1 LVGAGRPYQDFLF
14 TLFEA
19 NLPSMENPV
28 QISVII
34 ITFNEEKNIG
44 RCIDSV
50 RSFADEVIV
59 VDSYSKDNTKQICLE
74 KQVRFVE
81 HPFEGHIQQKNFAL
95 SLATFDHV
103 FAIDAD
109 EYLSVQLAN
118 SIVKAKK
125 EWVGQAYKMN
135 RLSSYGGKWIKH
147 GSWYPDQ
154 KIRLWNKR
162 FGSWGG
168 ENPHDKVIL
177 SKDSR
182 VTHLQGDLMHTAYQ
196 DGHETL
202 TKIQQYSSIFAREN
216 VGKRSTSISKIVGH
230 TFFSFC
236 KSYFIKVGFLDG
248 FEGLAVAAAEANHVF
263 YKYAKL
269 YEANK
274 RAGIGKR
281 IIISRT
287 DNLGDVIL
295 TLPVAG
301 YLKKTISGSEIYFI
315 GKKYTESVIRQC
327 TYIDHFLDREE
338 ILKNPSLLASVK
350 ADTIL
355 FVYPDQE
362 LAALAKRFKIPNRVA
377 TAHRVFNWFYCN
389 RLVNFSRLNSE
400 LHESQLN
407 FKLLSPFRLKTNPD
421 FAQLM
426 ANYGLKA
433 VPKDFGHLLDP
444 TKFNLI
450 IHPKSKG
457 NAREWGLANYQSLIR
472 QLPSEHFC
480 FFITG
485 LKDEENSIK
494 KEMPEL
500 LTTEG
505 VHNLMGQFSL
515 EELGAFINKVD
526 GLVAS
531 STGVLHLAAALGK
544 FSVGLFPPLKPI
556 HPGRWGPI
564 GKQASHF
571 VADKACSDCRK
582 SSDCACMRLITVS
595 QVASRLL
602 LASKQKHLAVQENS
616 VAS

>member
-1 LVGAGRPYQDFLF
+1 
-14 TLFEA
+14 
-19 NLPSMENPV
+19 MEKPV

-50 RSFADEVIV
+50 QPFADEVVV
-59 VDSYSKDNTKQICLE
+59 VDSYSKDRTKQICLE
-74 KQVRFVE
+74 KGVHFVE
-81 HPFEGHIQQKNFAL
+81 HLFEGHIQQKNFAL

-109 EYLSVQLAN
+109 EYLSIQLAK
-118 SIVKAKK
+118 SIITAKK
-125 EWVGQAYKMN
+125 QWVGHAYKMN
-135 RLSSYGGKWIKH
+135 RLSSYGGKCIKH

-154 KIRLWNKR
+154 KIRLWDKR

-177 SKDSR
+177 ARNSK
-182 VTHLQGDLMHTAYQ
+182 VTHLLGDLMHTAYQ

-202 TKIQQYSSIFAREN
+202 AKIQQYSSIFAKEN
-216 VGKRSTSISKIVGH
+216 VGKRFTSISKIVGH

-263 YKYAKL
+263 YKYLKL
-269 YEANK
+269 HEANK
-274 RAGIGKR
+274 RAAIGKR

-287 DNLGDVIL
+287 DNLGDIIL
-295 TLPVAG
+295 TLPIAG
-301 YLKKTISGSEIYFI
+301 YLKKTIPDSEIYFI
-315 GKKYTESVIRQC
+315 GKKYTEPVIRQC

-338 ILKNPSLLASVK
+338 LLTSPSLLASIK

-355 FVYPDQE
+355 FVYPDK
-362 LAALAKRFKIPNRVA
+362 ALAVLAKSFKIPNRVA
-377 TAHRVFNWFYCN
+377 TAHRLFNWFYCN
-389 RLVNFSRLNSE
+389 RLVDFSRLNSE

-407 FKLLSPFRLKTNPD
+407 FKLLRPFRLKTNPD
-421 FAQLM
+421 YPQLIS
-426 ANYGLKA
+426 NYGLQA
-433 VPKDFGHLLDP
+433 VSKDFGHLLDP

-457 NAREWGLANYQSLIR
+457 NGREWGLDNYYALVK
-472 QLPSEHFC
+472 QLPNERFR

-485 LKDEENSIK
+485 LKEEELSIQK
-494 KEMPEL
+494 DLPEL
-500 LTTEG
+500 LTADG
-505 VHNLMGQFSL
+505 VHNLMGKFSL
-515 EELGAFINKVD
+515 EEMSAFINKAD

-531 STGVLHLAAALGK
+531 GTGVLHLAAALGT
-544 FSVGLFPPLKPI
+544 FCVGLFPPIRPI

-564 GKQASHF
+564 GTHATF
-571 VADKACSDCRK
+571 LVVDKNCSDCKK
-582 SSDCACMRLITVS
+582 SNNCECIRMITVS

-602 LASKQKHLAVQENS
+602 LASKRKDSIIENNPLPALQS
-616 VAS
+616 

>member
-1 LVGAGRPYQDFLF
+1 
-14 TLFEA
+14 
-19 NLPSMENPV
+19 MEKPV

-59 VDSYSKDNTKQICLE
+59 VDSYSKDNTKQICIE
-74 KQVRFVE
+74 KEVHFLE

-95 SLATFDHV
+95 SQAKFDHV

-109 EYLSVQLAN
+109 EYLSIQLAN

-125 EWVGQAYKMN
+125 NWVGHAYKMN
-135 RLSSYGGKWIKH
+135 RLSSYGGKWIRH
-147 GSWYPDQ
+147 GNWYPDQ
-154 KIRLWNKR
+154 KIRLWDKR

-177 SKDSR
+177 ASNSR
-182 VTHLQGDLMHTAYQ
+182 VTHLRGDLLHTAYQ
-196 DGHETL
+196 DGFETIS
-202 TKIQQYSSIFAREN
+202 KIQQYSSIFAKEN
-216 VGKRSTSISKIVGH
+216 VGRRSTSISKIVGH

-263 YKYAKL
+263 YKYSKL
-269 YEANK
+269 YESNK
-274 RAGIGKR
+274 RAAIGKR

-295 TLPVAG
+295 TLPVVG
-301 YLKKTISGSEIYFI
+301 YIKKTIPDSEIYFI
-315 GKKYTESVIRQC
+315 GKKYTEPVIRQC

-338 ILKNPSLLASVK
+338 ILANPSQLASIK

-355 FVYPDQE
+355 FVYPDQA
-362 LAALAKRFKIPNRVA
+362 LAVLAKRFKIPNRVA
-377 TAHRVFNWFYCN
+377 TAHRLFNWFYCN
-389 RLVNFSRLNSE
+389 RLVDFSRLNSE

-407 FKLLSPFRLKTNPD
+407 FKLLRPFRLKSNPD
-421 FAQLM
+421 FSQLIS
-426 ANYGLKA
+426 NYGLQA
-433 VPKDFGHLLDP
+433 ITKDFGHLLDP

-457 NAREWGLANYQSLIR
+457 NGREWGLTNYFALVK
-472 QLPSEHFC
+472 QLPKEHFS

-485 LKDEENSIK
+485 LKEEELSIR
-494 KEMPEL
+494 KELPEL
-500 LTTEG
+500 LTAEG
-505 VHNLMGQFSL
+505 VHNVMGQFSL
-515 EELGAFINKVD
+515 EEMSAFINKSD

-531 STGVLHLAAALGK
+531 GTGVLHLAAALGK
-544 FSVGLFPPLKPI
+544 FSIGLFPPIRPI
-556 HPGRWGPI
+556 HPGRWAPI
-564 GKQASHF
+564 GTHATYF
-571 VADKACSDCRK
+571 VADKDCSDCKK
-582 SSDCACMRLITVS
+582 SGDCACIRMITVS
-595 QVASRLL
+595 QVASRLQ
-602 LASKQKHLAVQENS
+602 LALQRKNQIEDNVQYSWN
-616 VAS
+616 